1 MYYAFICIKYERTM
15 FPTVSNIV
23 DSLNE
28 IGIMPLPSPHDAQPY
43 NSSRVVVI
51 RDMILCNIQPEEWN
65 TGSVHRS
72 VSRFVS
78 CEAVAT
84 ATFTVSALLTPYTRA
99 RGTHTSKKYMSLV
112 IHNIK

>member
-51 RDMILCNIQPEEWN
+51 RDMIL
-65 TGSVHRS
+65 
-72 VSRFVS
+72 
-78 CEAVAT
+78 
-84 ATFTVSALLTPYTRA
+84 
-99 RGTHTSKKYMSLV
+99 
-112 IHNIK
+112 